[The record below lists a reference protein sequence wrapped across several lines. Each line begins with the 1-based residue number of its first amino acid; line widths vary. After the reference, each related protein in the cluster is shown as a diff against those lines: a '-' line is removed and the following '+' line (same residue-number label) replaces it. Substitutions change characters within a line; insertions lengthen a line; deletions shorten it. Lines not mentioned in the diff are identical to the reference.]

1 MDGFKEAQSLSE
13 VKAVVEESELAFV
26 FLYGEN
32 CSVCHGVLP
41 QVRPIL
47 EAYEQITTVQA
58 DVELIPELSGE
69 YTVFTVP
76 VILLFFNGKEV
87 LRMARFIETDRLT
100 YQLKKITEAV

>member
-13 VKAVVEESELAFV
+13 VRAVIEENDMAFV
-26 FLYGEN
+26 FLYGEH

-41 QVRPIL
+41 QIKPIV
-47 EAYEQITTVQA
+47 EKYEQIATVQA
-58 DVELIPELSGE
+58 DVEHIPELSGE

-87 LRMARFIETDRLT
+87 LRMARFIEMDKLSH
-100 YQLKKITEAV
+100 QLKKITEAV